1 MPEEEPELSEAE
13 ASELARRIEAGE
25 DGIVVPAELVEEPEE
40 RRAAPP
46 QNLYAQIL
54 RMAIAEKIKLA
65 LRGNRDA
72 RMILIRNTNKLL
84 RRFVLLNPRIGED
97 EVIAVTRNKSAD
109 DELLRMIAER
119 REWMRNYQ
127 VRLGLATNPK
137 ARLPVA
143 LRQVGT
149 LEERDLRIIAKS
161 KNVPAAVS
169 AQARRL
175 LMTTKAPK
183 GGGRSRSPRC
193 GGRGGWYRRW
203 PGRS

>member
-1 MPEEEPELSEAE
+1 MPEEEGELSETE
-13 ASELARRIEAGE
+13 AGELAQRIEAGE
-25 DGIVVPAELVEEPEE
+25 DGIAVPAELVEEPEE

-46 QNLYAQIL
+46 QNIYAQIL
-54 RMAIAEKIKLA
+54 RMTMAEKIKVA

-72 RMILIRNTNKLL
+72 RMILIRNTNRLL

-109 DELLRMIAER
+109 DELLRMITER

-137 ARLPVA
+137 SRLPVA

-149 LEERDLRIIAKS
+149 LDERDLRLIAKS
-161 KNVPAAVS
+161 KNVPAAIA

-183 GGGRSRSPRC
+183 
-193 GGRGGWYRRW
+193 
-203 PGRS
+203 

>member
-13 ASELARRIEAGE
+13 AAELARRIEAGE
-25 DGIVVPAELVEEPEE
+25 DGIAVPGELVEELEE
-40 RRAAPP
+40 RKAPPP

-54 RMAIAEKIKLA
+54 QMTMAEKIKLA

-72 RMILIRNTNKLL
+72 RLILIRITNKLL
-84 RRFVLLNPRIGED
+84 LRFVLLIPRIAED

-143 LRQVGT
+143 LKQVGT
-149 LEERDLRIIAKS
+149 LDVRDLRLIAKS
-161 KNVPAAVS
+161 RNVPAAIA
-169 AQARRL
+169 AQARRIL
-175 LMTTKAPK
+175 LTTKAPK
-183 GGGRSRSPRC
+183 
-193 GGRGGWYRRW
+193 
-203 PGRS
+203 

>member
-13 ASELARRIEAGE
+13 ATELARRIEAGE
-25 DGIVVPAELVEEPEE
+25 DGIAVPAELLEEPEE
-40 RRAAPP
+40 RKAAPP
-46 QNLYAQIL
+46 ENLYAQIL
-54 RMAIAEKIKLA
+54 RMPMAGKIKLA

-72 RMILIRNTNKLL
+72 RLILIRNTNKLL

-183 GGGRSRSPRC
+183 
-193 GGRGGWYRRW
+193 
-203 PGRS
+203 

>member
-13 ASELARRIEAGE
+13 ATELARRIEAGE
-25 DGIVVPAELVEEPEE
+25 DGIAVPAELVEEPEE
-40 RRAAPP
+40 RKAPP
-46 QNLYAQIL
+46 PENLYAQIL
-54 RMAIAEKIKLA
+54 RMPMAGKIKLA

-72 RMILIRNTNKLL
+72 RLILIRNTNKLL

-143 LRQVGT
+143 LRQVAT
-149 LEERDLRIIAKS
+149 LDERDLRIIAKS

-183 GGGRSRSPRC
+183 
-193 GGRGGWYRRW
+193 
-203 PGRS
+203 

>member
-13 ASELARRIEAGE
+13 AAELARRIEAGE
-25 DGIVVPAELVEEPEE
+25 DGIAVPAELVEELEE
-40 RRAAPP
+40 RKAPPP

-54 RMAIAEKIKLA
+54 QMTMAGKIKLA

-72 RMILIRNTNKLL
+72 RLILIRNTNKLL

-183 GGGRSRSPRC
+183 
-193 GGRGGWYRRW
+193 
-203 PGRS
+203 

>member
-1 MPEEEPELSEAE
+1 MPEEEPELSEVE
-13 ASELARRIEAGE
+13 AAELARRIEAGE
-25 DGIVVPAELVEEPEE
+25 DGIAVPAELVEEPEE
-40 RRAAPP
+40 RKAPP
-46 QNLYAQIL
+46 PENLYAQIL
-54 RMAIAEKIKLA
+54 RMPMAGKIKLA

-72 RMILIRNTNKLL
+72 RLILIRNTNKLL

-183 GGGRSRSPRC
+183 
-193 GGRGGWYRRW
+193 
-203 PGRS
+203 

>member
-13 ASELARRIEAGE
+13 ATELARRIEAGE
-25 DGIVVPAELVEEPEE
+25 DGIAVPAELVEEPEE
-40 RRAAPP
+40 RKAPP
-46 QNLYAQIL
+46 PENLYAQIL
-54 RMAIAEKIKLA
+54 RMPMAGKIKLA

-72 RMILIRNTNKLL
+72 RLILIRNTNKLL

-127 VRLGLATNPK
+127 VRLGLASNPK

-183 GGGRSRSPRC
+183 
-193 GGRGGWYRRW
+193 
-203 PGRS
+203 